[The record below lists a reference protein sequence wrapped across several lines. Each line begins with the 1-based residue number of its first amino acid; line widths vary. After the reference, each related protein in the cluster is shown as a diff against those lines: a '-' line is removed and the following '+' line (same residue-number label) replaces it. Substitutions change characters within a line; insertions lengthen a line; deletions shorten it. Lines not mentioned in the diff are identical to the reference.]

1 MSAKELPLHSQ
12 LLNYISSL
20 SRRVNFRGNHLSEG
34 SQEGS
39 ELLGVPLLLRRL
51 DYFVLSERLVKDLC
65 DCVPRTGVYGSDH
78 CPLVLSMAMD

>member
-1 MSAKELPLHSQ
+1 MPLLSQ

-20 SRRVNFRGNHLSEG
+20 SRRVNFRGNHLGEG
-34 SQEGS
+34 FQEGS
-39 ELLGVPLLLRRL
+39 ELLGVVPLLLRRL